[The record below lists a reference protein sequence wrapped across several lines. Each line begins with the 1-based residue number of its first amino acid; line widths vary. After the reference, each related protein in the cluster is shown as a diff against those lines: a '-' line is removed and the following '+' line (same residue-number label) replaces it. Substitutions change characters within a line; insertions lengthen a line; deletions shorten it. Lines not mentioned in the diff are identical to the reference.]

1 LGSDLAV
8 DGRISHFLFFGW
20 RNVVGANFIWRW
32 EDGEKVTGFGFGF
45 KSIWTVRVGVFL
57 CRVVLILG
65 VSILV
70 LELFRILA

>member
-1 LGSDLAV
+1 MGSDRAV

-20 RNVVGANFIWRW
+20 RKVVGANFIWRW
-32 EDGEKVTGFGFGF
+32 EEGEKAVGFGFGF

-57 CRVVLILG
+57 CRVVFILG